1 MRRGTM
7 GRMRYLVQERT
18 LSFGGAFSV
27 TDEQGNQVFFISGQT
42 VGQSQTFELQ
52 DKSGAILASI
62 RKERWTSRDTM
73 DIERDGAVIA
83 TVQPAVLSM
92 VHHRSAINLAGG
104 GELEAIGNFLA
115 REFEIRSG
123 DAVLAKI
130 SRSLF
135 RQQDRYAVDV
145 SPGQD
150 DALMLAIAISLDRIQ
165 ADEEAETEAAQ
176 REHPPFIPPP
186 PGR

>member
-1 MRRGTM
+1 M
-7 GRMRYLVQERT
+7 GCMRYLVQERI
-18 LSFGGAFSV
+18 LSFGGNFSV
-27 TDEQGNQVFFISGQT
+27 TNEQGNQIYFISGQT
-42 VGQSQTFELQ
+42 LQLRQTFELQ

-62 RKERWTSRDTM
+62 RKERLTSRDTM

-83 TVQPAVLSM
+83 TVQPAVFSP
-92 VHHRSAINLAGG
+92 VHHRSVINLAGG
-104 GELEAIGNFLA
+104 GELEAIGNFVK

-135 RQQDRYAVDV
+135 QLKDRYAVDV

-150 DALMLAIAISLDRIQ
+150 DALMLAIA
-165 ADEEAETEAAQ
+165 
-176 REHPPFIPPP
+176 
-186 PGR
+186 

>member
-1 MRRGTM
+1 M
-7 GRMRYLVQERT
+7 GCMRYLAQERM
-18 LSFGGAFSV
+18 LSSGGDFSV
-27 TDEQGNQVFFISGQT
+27 TDEQENQVYFISGQT
-42 VGQSQTFELQ
+42 MGLSQTFELQ

-83 TVQPAVLSM
+83 TVQPAVFSP
-92 VHHRSAINLAGG
+92 VHHRSVIKLAGG
-104 GELEAIGNFLA
+104 GELEAIGNFLE

-135 RQQDRYAVDV
+135 QLHDRYAVDV
-145 SPGQD
+145 CPGQD
-150 DALMLAIAISLDRIQ
+150 DALMLAIAISMDRIE
-165 ADEEAETEAAQ
+165 ADEKAEIKAAEKAAQ
-176 REHPPFIPPP
+176 REHSSVIPP

>member
-1 MRRGTM
+1 MSDM
-7 GRMRYLVQERT
+7 PYLVQERI
-18 LSFGGAFSV
+18 LSSGGDFLV
-27 TDEQGNQVFFISGQT
+27 TDEQGNQVYFISGQT
-42 VGQSQTFELQ
+42 MGLSQTFELQ

-73 DIERDGAVIA
+73 DIQRDGAVIA
-83 TVQPAVLSM
+83 TVQPAAFSP
-92 VHHRSAINLAGG
+92 VHHRTVIKLASG
-104 GELEAIGNFLA
+104 GELEATGNFLE

-135 RQQDRYAVDV
+135 QLHDRYAVDV
-145 SPGQD
+145 YPGQD
-150 DALMLAIAISLDRIQ
+150 DALMLAIAISMDRIA
-165 ADEEAETEAAQ
+165 ADREAEREAAE
-176 REHPPFIPPP
+176 REHPGITPP